1 MHDQPKPPMLDLRK
15 SLKKPMKW
23 ALEVGLFSAL
33 AVQFLPNYYK
43 SEARYLP
50 VDSKGLGGNLGGL
63 ASAAAA
69 FGVNVPG
76 GDSSD
81 ANFVDILNSRSLKE
95 YLLQS
100 EFQYH
105 IRSWRFGPERVVHG
119 TLYDFIDEKNKS
131 KALKK
136 LDKYY
141 SASRDIKSKITSVM
155 AETRSPD
162 LSQLD

>member
-95 YLLQS
+95 QLHS
-100 EFQYH
+100 TEFQFH
-105 IRSWRFGPERVVHG
+105 RRSWRFGPERLEKT
-119 TLYDFIDEKNKS
+119 TLYDYVDEANKNK
-131 KALKK
+131 A
-136 LDKYY
+136 
-141 SASRDIKSKITSVM
+141 
-155 AETRSPD
+155 
-162 LSQLD
+162 